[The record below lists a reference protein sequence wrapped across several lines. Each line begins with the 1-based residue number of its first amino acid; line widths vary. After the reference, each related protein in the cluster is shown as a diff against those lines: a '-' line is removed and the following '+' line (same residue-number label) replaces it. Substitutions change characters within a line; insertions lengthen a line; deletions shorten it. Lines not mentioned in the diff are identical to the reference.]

1 MRIAVMGAGGQGGLF
16 GSLLSQAGND
26 VTFIARGKNLEAIQT
41 NGLKLKSKVFGD
53 FTVQV
58 NATDNPESVGEVD
71 LILFCVKNYDL
82 DTATEHIKPMIGADT
97 IVLTVQNGVEAPY
110 RLGNA
115 IGSEHVVAGVSGINS
130 HLVAP
135 GEVQHIVGKNFLF
148 GELSGIVSSRVEKL
162 EKAFK
167 EAGFEALASDDIKG
181 ELWNKL
187 TWLSTATGVVCLT
200 RSSIGIIRDHEETW
214 ELMRRVMLETASVAL
229 AEGVVIS
236 EDSIDNWLD
245 MFSSAP
251 PNTKPSMMA
260 DLEAGRRIELD
271 TLIGSV
277 VRFGRK
283 HGVDTPYNYAIYS
296 ALKPYQNGTPTPKA
310 HN

>member
-1 MRIAVMGAGGQGGLF
+1 MGAGGQGGLF

-26 VTFIARGKNLEAIQT
+26 VTIIARGRNLEAIQKK
-41 NGLKLKSKVFGD
+41 GLKLRSKIFGD
-53 FTVQV
+53 VTVQV
-58 NATDNPESVGEVD
+58 GATDNPEAVGEVD

-82 DTATEHIKPMIGADT
+82 DTAAEHINPMIGAET

-110 RLGNA
+110 RIGDA
-115 IGSEHVVAGVSGINS
+115 IGLEHVVAGVSGINS

-135 GEVQHIVGKNFLF
+135 GEVQHIVGERFVF

-162 EKAFK
+162 EKAFR
-167 EAGFEALASDDIKG
+167 EAGLDALASDDIKG
-181 ELWNKL
+181 ELWSKL
-187 TWLSTATGVVCLT
+187 TWLSTITGVICLT

-214 ELMRRVMLETASVAL
+214 ELLRRVLVEIASVAR

-236 EDSIDNWLD
+236 EDSIDAWLD
-245 MFSSAP
+245 MFSRMP
-251 PNTKPSMMA
+251 PDAKPSMMV

-271 TLIGSV
+271 TLIGAV
-277 VRFGRK
+277 VRFGKK
-283 HGVDTPYNYAIYS
+283 HGLDTPYNYAIYS

>member
-1 MRIAVMGAGGQGGLF
+1 MGAGGQGGLF

-26 VTFIARGKNLEAIQT
+26 VTIIARGRNLEAIQKK
-41 NGLKLKSKVFGD
+41 GLKLRSKIFGD
-53 FTVQV
+53 VTVQV
-58 NATDNPESVGEVD
+58 GATDNPEAVGEVD

-82 DTATEHIKPMIGADT
+82 DTAAEHINPMIGAET

-110 RLGNA
+110 RIGDA
-115 IGSEHVVAGVSGINS
+115 IGLEHVVAGVSGINS

-135 GEVQHIVGKNFLF
+135 GEVQHIVGERFVF

-162 EKAFK
+162 EKAFR
-167 EAGFEALASDDIKG
+167 EAGLDALASDDIKG
-181 ELWNKL
+181 ELWSKL
-187 TWLSTATGVVCLT
+187 TWLSTITGVICLT

-214 ELMRRVMLETASVAL
+214 ELLRRVLVEITSVAL

-245 MFSSAP
+245 MFSRMP
-251 PNTKPSMMA
+251 PDAKPSMMV

-271 TLIGSV
+271 TLIGAV
-277 VRFGRK
+277 VRFGKK
-283 HGVDTPYNYAIYS
+283 HGLDTPYNYAIYS

>member
-1 MRIAVMGAGGQGGLF
+1 MGAGGQGGLF
-16 GSLLSQAGND
+16 GSILRQANHE

-82 DTATEHIKPMIGADT
+82 DTAAELIKPMIGADT
-97 IVLTVQNGVEAPY
+97 VVLTVQNGVEAPY
-110 RLGNA
+110 RLGSA
-115 IGSEHVVAGVSGINS
+115 IGLEHVVVGVSGINS

-135 GEVQHIVGKNFLF
+135 GEVQHIVGERFVF
-148 GELSGIVSSRVEKL
+148 GELSSVVSSRVEKL
-162 EKAFK
+162 ETIFK
-167 EAGFEALASDDIKG
+167 EAGLETLASDDING
-181 ELWNKL
+181 ELWSKL
-187 TWLSTATGVVCLT
+187 AWLSTVTGVVCLT

-214 ELMRRVMLETASVAL
+214 ELLRRVLVEIASVAR
-229 AEGVVIS
+229 AEGVVFS
-236 EDSIDNWLD
+236 EDSIDNWLV
-245 MFSSAP
+245 MFSRMP
-251 PNTKPSMMA
+251 PDAKPSMMV
-260 DLEAGRRIELD
+260 DLEAGRRIELG

-277 VRFGRK
+277 VRFGKK

-296 ALKPYQNGTPTPKA
+296 ALKPYQNGTPTLKA